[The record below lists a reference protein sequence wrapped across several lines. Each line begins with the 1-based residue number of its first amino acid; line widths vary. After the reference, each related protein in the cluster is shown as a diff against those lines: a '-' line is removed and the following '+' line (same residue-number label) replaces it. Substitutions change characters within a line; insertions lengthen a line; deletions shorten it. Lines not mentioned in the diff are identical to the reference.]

1 MGGTLSKFSK
11 MNLICSFPGKDF
23 SDYQDEDENDDF
35 GEETDIWFSDC
46 YQYDSIL
53 TVENDSE

>member
-11 MNLICSFPGKDF
+11 MNLICSFLGKDF
-23 SDYQDEDENDDF
+23 SDHQDEDENDDF
-35 GEETDIWFSDC
+35 GEETDIWFSDF

-53 TVENDSE
+53 TVENDSQ

>member
-11 MNLICSFPGKDF
+11 VNLICSFPGKDF
-23 SDYQDEDENDDF
+23 SDYQDENENDYF
-35 GEETDIWFSDC
+35 GEEPDIWFSDF

-53 TVENDSE
+53 TVENDSQ

>member
-11 MNLICSFPGKDF
+11 VNLICSFPCKDF
-23 SDYQDEDENDDF
+23 SDYQDKDENDDF
-35 GEETDIWFSDC
+35 GEETDIWFSDF

>member
-11 MNLICSFPGKDF
+11 MNLIWSFPGKVF
-23 SDYQDEDENDDF
+23 SDNRDKDENEDF
-35 GEETDIWFSDC
+35 GEETDIWFSDF

-53 TVENDSE
+53 TVENDSQ